1 MVVRGVAGR
10 KISHS
15 RVFAEERLYFM
26 EKGSASITST
36 ATVKEVKNFVK
47 LSDEEI
53 TKALA
58 DNHEKLNLSDK
69 QK

>member
-10 KISHS
+10 KIAYS

-36 ATVKEVKNFVK
+36 ATVKEV
-47 LSDEEI
+47 
-53 TKALA
+53 
-58 DNHEKLNLSDK
+58 
-69 QK
+69 